1 MPRKFASVPKR
12 ITFGLSELLV
22 SGIQVMA
29 ADDDIHADASG
40 LHELLALR
48 TCLAAHHGCADI
60 VRAYYSSQLSIQQ
73 TNVNTVE
80 DNTLILF
87 HIIADFVCFYYY
99 MSRVGR
105 R

>member
-1 MPRKFASVPKR
+1 
-12 ITFGLSELLV
+12 
-22 SGIQVMA
+22 MA

-48 TCLAAHHGCADI
+48 TCLAAHHRCTDI

-73 TNVNTVE
+73 TKVKTDE
-80 DNTLILF
+80 DNNFEELN
-87 HIIADFVCFYYY
+87 IIVDFVCFYYY
-99 MSRVGR
+99 MSRIGR

>member
-1 MPRKFASVPKR
+1 M
-12 ITFGLSELLV
+12 LV
-22 SGIQVMA
+22 SGIQIMA
-29 ADDDIHADASG
+29 ADDDIHADAPG

-80 DNTLILF
+80 DNTFILF

-99 MSRVGR
+99 ITICQELRGGKPR
-105 R
+105 FKLFIR

>member
-1 MPRKFASVPKR
+1 M
-12 ITFGLSELLV
+12 LV
-22 SGIQVMA
+22 SGIQIMA
-29 ADDDIHADASG
+29 ADDDIHADAPG

-80 DNTLILF
+80 DNTFVLF
-87 HIIADFVCFYYY
+87 HIIVDFVCFYYY
-99 MSRVGR
+99 MSRSGKR
-105 R
+105 

>member
-1 MPRKFASVPKR
+1 M
-12 ITFGLSELLV
+12 LV

-40 LHELLALR
+40 LQEPPALR
-48 TCLAAHHGCADI
+48 ARLAAHNGCADI

-73 TNVNTVE
+73 TNVNSVE
-80 DNTLILF
+80 DNTFVLF

-99 MSRVGR
+99 MSRIER
-105 R
+105 RQTEVQTFIR